1 MRVHFAGVAGVFM
14 CALASLARQAGH
26 CVSGSDN
33 AFYPP
38 GGECARKLG
47 IPLYENYH
55 DAARHCRADL
65 YVIGNAISRGNPLAE
80 RILNDGEEYVS
91 APQWLYENVLRR
103 RKVLAVA
110 GTHGKTTT
118 ASLLIKILDAANLS
132 TGFVIGGAI
141 AGGDGEL
148 ARAGDDGDWFV
159 VEADEYD
166 SAFFDKRPKFL
177 HYRPRAAIINNVE
190 FEHADIYDTI
200 GAIIRQFH
208 YLLRSVP
215 QNGAIIANAD
225 SPALAEVLKMGMY
238 SPMVFFNTGG
248 GNDNNDNNGNNDN
261 WHWRYKNGEM
271 IVFGEGEEQCRLHP
285 PLDGAAN
292 RDNIVAALAAARF
305 AGVDIRNAQTLLC
318 DYRPPLRR
326 LQQVYDEGG
335 ITILDDFAH
344 HPAAYKATLAA
355 LRERHPGRRIIAV
368 VEAASNSMKAGVF
381 VDALADSLAAADA
394 VFAGDENLQWDLRAA
409 LSPLADKVFICE
421 NIDALCDNVAKQTQ
435 RGDCILLM
443 SNGGFGG
450 ATKKIIAALSKTGR
464 TKQ

>member
-1 MRVHFAGVAGVFM
+1 MHVHFAGVAGVFM
-14 CALASLARQAGH
+14 SALASIAKQAGH

-33 AFYPP
+33 NFYPP
-38 GGECARKLG
+38 GGDGARKLG
-47 IPLYENYH
+47 ITLYENYD
-55 DAARHCRADL
+55 DAARRCRADL

-80 RILNDGEEYVS
+80 RILNEGEDYVS
-91 APQWLYENVLRR
+91 APQWLYENVLRG

-118 ASLLIKILDAANLS
+118 ASLLIKLLQGAKMS
-132 TGFVIGGAI
+132 PGFVVGGAI

-148 ARAGDDGDWFV
+148 AMAGEGEWFV

-190 FEHADIYDTI
+190 FDHADIYNNI
-200 GAIIRQFH
+200 GEIIRQFH
-208 YLLRSVP
+208 YLLRSVA
-215 QNGAIIANAD
+215 QQGAVIANAD
-225 SPALAEVLKMGMY
+225 SPAVAEVLQMGVY
-238 SPMVFFNTGG
+238 SPTLFFNTGG
-248 GNDNNDNNGNNDN
+248 GKNNDDNN
-261 WHWRYKNGEM
+261 WHWHYENGEM
-271 IVFGEGEEQCRLHP
+271 IVFGEGMEQCRLRP

-305 AGVDIRNAQTLLC
+305 AGVDIRHAQTLLK

-326 LQQVYDEGG
+326 LQLIDDNNG
-335 ITILDDFAH
+335 ITIVDDFAH
-344 HPAAYKATLAA
+344 HPAAYRATLAA
-355 LRERHPGRRIIAV
+355 LKEKHPGRRIVAV

-381 VDALADSLAAADA
+381 VDALAGSLAAADV
-394 VFAGDENLQWDLRAA
+394 VFSVDEGLQWDLRAA
-409 LSPLADKVFICE
+409 LSTLGDKVCICQ
-421 NIDALCDNVAKQTQ
+421 NIDALCAKVAKDAR

-450 ATKKIIAALSKTGR
+450 AAKKITTALSKTGI
-464 TKQ
+464 TNQ